1 MRPRSDKISTMKQL
15 PAHSLC
21 EESSALRTLAIG
33 SALLLLAANVLARG
47 VGADWY
53 VISPDGQFLRK
64 LEWKERDVVDPP
76 AGITYRLENHSLNAI
91 SFEDGAVKW
100 SVH

>member
-1 MRPRSDKISTMKQL
+1 MRPLTGKISTMKQL

-33 SALLLLAANVLARG
+33 SALLLIAANVLARG

-53 VISPDGQFLRK
+53 VISPDGQLRRK

-76 AGITYRLENHSLNAI
+76 PG
-91 SFEDGAVKW
+91 
-100 SVH
+100 